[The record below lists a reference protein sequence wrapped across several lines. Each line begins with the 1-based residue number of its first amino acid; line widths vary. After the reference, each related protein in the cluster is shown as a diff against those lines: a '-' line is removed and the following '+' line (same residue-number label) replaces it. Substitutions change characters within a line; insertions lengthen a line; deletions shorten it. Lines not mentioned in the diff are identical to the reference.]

1 MTETPAIRVQNM
13 TFSYDGTPVLES
25 VDLDIAQGDFAALVG
40 PNGGGKTTLLKL
52 VLGLLKPGAGVVR
65 VFGERPEHVRER
77 VGYVPQSFHFDL
89 MFPIR
94 VLDVVL
100 MGGLHRGRWLGPYR
114 RSEKEAAVQAL
125 REVELVDQRSRA
137 FSALSGGQ
145 RQRVLIA
152 RALMADPELL
162 LLDEPTAS
170 LDLPSEN
177 EVYDLLCR
185 LNTRMTIV
193 LATHDL
199 GVVNAYVKSV
209 VCIKRTVAV
218 HPTSELTGEMISEL
232 YGGEARLVRHDHR
245 CAEGGH
251 EWAGSSKH

>member
-1 MTETPAIRVQNM
+1 MTETAAIQVEHM
-13 TFSYDGTPVLES
+13 TFAYDGAPVLEH
-25 VDLDIAQGDFAALVG
+25 VDLAISTGDFAALVG

-52 VLGLLKPGAGVVR
+52 VLGLLRPTVGAVH
-65 VFGERPEHVRER
+65 VFGERPEHVRSR
-77 VGYVPQSFHFDL
+77 VGYVPQLFHFDL

-94 VLDVVL
+94 ALDVVL

-114 RSEKEAAVQAL
+114 RSEKNAALDAL
-125 REVELVDQRSRA
+125 REVELVDQRARP

-170 LDLPSEN
+170 LDVRSEN
-177 EVYDLLCR
+177 EVYELLCR
-185 LNTRMTIV
+185 LNERMTIV

>member
-1 MTETPAIRVQNM
+1 MTDTAAIRIQNM
-13 TFSYDGTPVLES
+13 SFSYDGLPVLEG
-25 VDLDIAQGDFAALVG
+25 VDLVISQGDFAALVG

-52 VLGLLKPGAGVVR
+52 ALGLLRPTTGAVH
-65 VFGERPEHVRER
+65 VFGERPEHVRAR
-77 VGYVPQSFHFDL
+77 VGYVPQHFQFDL

-100 MGGLHRGRWLGPYR
+100 MGGLHRGRWVGPYR
-114 RSEKEAAVQAL
+114 RADKEAALEAL
-125 REVELVDQRSRA
+125 REVELVEMRSRA

-152 RALMADPELL
+152 RALMSDPDLL

-170 LDLPSEN
+170 LDLRSEN

-185 LNTRMTIV
+185 LNKRMTIV

-232 YGGEARLVRHDHR
+232 YGGEARLVRHDQR

-251 EWAGSSKH
+251 EWPDSSTR

>member
-1 MTETPAIRVQNM
+1 MTETPVIRVQDM
-13 TFSYDGTPVLES
+13 TFSYDGTPVLENVNVAIS
-25 VDLDIAQGDFAALVG
+25 RGDFAALVG

-52 VLGLLKPGAGVVR
+52 VLGLLRPTTGAVE
-65 VFGERPEHVRER
+65 VFGERPERVRSR
-77 VGYVPQSFHFDL
+77 VGYVPQLFHFDL

-114 RSEKEAAVQAL
+114 RVEKEAALSAL
-125 REVELVDQRSRA
+125 REVELVDLRSRA
-137 FSALSGGQ
+137 FSTLSGGQ
-145 RQRVLIA
+145 RQRVLVA

-170 LDLPSEN
+170 LDVRSED

-185 LNTRMTIV
+185 LGERMTIV

-199 GVVNAYVKSV
+199 GVVHSYVKSV